1 MAERLEKSSARI
13 TRSLI
18 EYARRVGKNP
28 AELVAGLGVT
38 VPELEEI
45 KNWFPLEVSREMSWR
60 LRQIT
65 GDPEAVYQAGKF
77 AIEIWS
83 SFGVMEQ
90 AISVLARI
98 GRLETLYRRVPQIA
112 NFVTRAYRYRVLY
125 IEPGQATIEQ
135 FAIPPHPIFRDSCNF
150 FRGLLEAIPTMG
162 GRKSAVV
169 REERCS
175 VPIEKLE
182 RFDGKAFEVKDGR
195 VYEREIR
202 SGERRE
208 IGQLNQDGTFFWNGT
223 VFGSEACV
231 FNISWKEPLNWVQRF
246 RRYFFQNPQECRD
259 LIDALEKSNLLLE
272 ESHQDL
278 DRTARELFESKADLE
293 KSLGEVEY
301 LRSYL
306 ESILEST
313 NASIIVIN
321 QEGKVEAVN
330 QETERATGY
339 SRGEM
344 LGKDVSD
351 FVRLF
356 LISEGELTIRHYLL
370 GLFEGREKDSFELQ
384 FRTKTGEVR
393 HGLFNTAWV
402 EKGGNRGRSLILVAM
417 DITQMKA
424 LEQQVIHAE
433 KLASLGTLA
442 AGIAH
447 DLNNPLTIISADA
460 QLLKSRVGDKDME
473 KVNRILEGAERIRVL
488 VRDLTTYARFDV
500 AGKEWVDF
508 NQLIERSLLLL
519 HYEIRKGD
527 FDLVLELSPDNL
539 RVHGNMSSLEQV
551 VVNLILNSI
560 QAMTGRTGKILVK
573 TCLRPDGRVEFRV
586 EDQGAG
592 ISEENL
598 ARIFEPFFSTK
609 KGGTGLGLSNV
620 LRITNEHR
628 GKVKVESKVGVGT
641 IFIVVFPGEQEITK
655 S

>member
-1 MAERLEKSSARI
+1 VIGAGRNDN
-13 TRSLI
+13 
-18 EYARRVGKNP
+18 GK
-28 AELVAGLGVT
+28 
-38 VPELEEI
+38 
-45 KNWFPLEVSREMSWR
+45 
-60 LRQIT
+60 
-65 GDPEAVYQAGKF
+65 
-77 AIEIWS
+77 
-83 SFGVMEQ
+83 
-90 AISVLARI
+90 SVLDFI
-98 GRLETLYRRVPQIA
+98 
-112 NFVTRAYRYRVLY
+112 FV
-125 IEPGQATIEQ
+125 
-135 FAIPPHPIFRDSCNF
+135 
-150 FRGLLEAIPTMG
+150 
-162 GRKSAVV
+162 
-169 REERCS
+169 
-175 VPIEKLE
+175 
-182 RFDGKAFEVKDGR
+182 
-195 VYEREIR
+195 
-202 SGERRE
+202 
-208 IGQLNQDGTFFWNGT
+208 
-223 VFGSEACV
+223 
-231 FNISWKEPLNWVQRF
+231 
-246 RRYFFQNPQECRD
+246 
-259 LIDALEKSNLLLE
+259 
-272 ESHQDL
+272 
-278 DRTARELFESKADLE
+278 
-293 KSLGEVEY
+293 
-301 LRSYL
+301 
-306 ESILEST
+306 
-313 NASIIVIN
+313 
-321 QEGKVEAVN
+321 AVN
-330 QETERATGY
+330 
-339 SRGEM
+339 
-344 LGKDVSD
+344 DH
-351 FVRLF
+351 F
-356 LISEGELTIRHYLL
+356 
-370 GLFEGREKDSFELQ
+370 
-384 FRTKTGEVR
+384 
-393 HGLFNTAWV
+393 
-402 EKGGNRGRSLILVAM
+402 SL
-417 DITQMKA
+417 A
-424 LEQQVIHAE
+424 LIHAE